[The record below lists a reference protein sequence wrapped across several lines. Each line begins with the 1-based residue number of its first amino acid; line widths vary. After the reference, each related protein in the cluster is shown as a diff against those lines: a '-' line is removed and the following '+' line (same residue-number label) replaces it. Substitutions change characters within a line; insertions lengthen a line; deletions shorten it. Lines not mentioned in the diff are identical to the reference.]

1 MSPFAEGE
9 VVMVIRAASSLCSVA
24 FGSALALGA
33 LASGIAATGCATASG
48 PAVSMTTTQSATAEA
63 KPHTTM
69 ALLAPVHAEEDDAE
83 DNPRGVL
90 VVGDDLVRSC
100 SSLRAMKAPK
110 DEAMAW
116 VRILKSVA
124 HCVNN
129 GELRERSLVLHGPTR
144 PQVIVKYMLSR
155 VGIKEDRVELTTG
168 DGQSTCADD
177 CDPADMRVEIGIAG
191 SKETALAQ
199 TL

>member
-1 MSPFAEGE
+1 MRVGLRPLGLDDDH
-9 VVMVIRAASSLCSVA
+9 ASA
-24 FGSALALGA
+24 KAD
-33 LASGIAATGCATASG
+33 
-48 PAVSMTTTQSATAEA
+48 A

-100 SSLRAMKAPK
+100 AGLRAMKAPK

-116 VRILKSVA
+116 LRILKSVA
-124 HCVNN
+124 NCMND
-129 GELRERSLVLHGPTR
+129 GELREHTLVLRGPTR

-168 DGQSTCADD
+168 NGQQTCAED
-177 CDPADMRVEIGIAG
+177 CDPADMRVEIGVAG
-191 SKETALAQ
+191 TKESALAAQ